1 MQLIGPA
8 FMDYVLNGR
17 VARPAGNKHPLRAA
31 APHGVFRCRG
41 EDRWLAI
48 AVATDAEWRGLVGAL
63 GSPEWAR
70 VPALAE
76 APGRLRAIDAIHE
89 RLAAWAADGED
100 YQLAR
105 LLQQHGV
112 AATPV
117 LDVADLLRDPH
128 YRARGTFLEV
138 THPLGFAETI
148 YGAYVKCSR
157 SEPRIRPGPARGCDN
172 ERVFRELLGLPEARY
187 RELIERQVIY

>member
-128 YRARGTFLEV
+128 YRARQMIERIVTADGLALEV
-138 THPLGFAETI
+138 PGVVPKLGDTPGGLFRPA
-148 YGAYVKCSR
+148 
-157 SEPRIRPGPARGCDN
+157 PR
-172 ERVFRELLGLPEARY
+172 LGEHDG
-187 RELIERQVIY
+187 EGWTQ